1 MNSSNEKLL
10 QRTNL
15 SMPQSDKAAWSQFNV
30 GRSLLTTPALVDYDN
45 FIARLLSGL
54 IRKSDVVAEYGCGD
68 GIWLQYLAK
77 MFPKK
82 QFIGVEWNRRLVRY
96 ARQQR
101 LKKRSNVTVFQKD
114 ATKFSVECDFFFA
127 FGVIEHF
134 RDSTVVLKSWVEA
147 LKPNGFVVITVP
159 NLLNWGRVVARHG
172 LKLEDIKD
180 KDLVATKAY
189 GFEWLMSPNT
199 FLKVLMDAGLEV
211 VLFRWLEEL
220 PSERSLLGIA
230 RKRARECA

>member
-1 MNSSNEKLL
+1 M
-10 QRTNL
+10 
-15 SMPQSDKAAWSQFNV
+15 
-30 GRSLLTTPALVDYDN
+30 GRSLFTTPALIDYDN
-45 FIARLLSGL
+45 YIARLLSGL
-54 IRKSDVVAEYGCGD
+54 IAKSGVVAEYGCGD

-82 QFIGVEWNRRLVRY
+82 RFIGVEWNRRLVRY
-96 ARQQR
+96 ARLQR
-101 LKKRSNVTVFQKD
+101 LKKLSNVTVFQRD

-134 RDSTVVLKSWVEA
+134 ENSTLVLKSWVKA
-147 LKPNGFVVITVP
+147 LNPNGFIVITVP

-180 KDLVATKAY
+180 KDIVATKAY

-199 FLKVLMDAGLEV
+199 FLKVLMNSGLEV

-230 RKRARECA
+230 GKRSKK

>member
-1 MNSSNEKLL
+1 MHSLSEKLL
-10 QRTNL
+10 RRTNL
-15 SMPQSDKAAWSQFNV
+15 NIPQSDRAAWSQFNV
-30 GRSLLTTPALVDYDN
+30 GRKLFALPALADYDN
-45 FIARLLSGL
+45 YLVQLLSGL
-54 IRKSDVVAEYGCGD
+54 IAKSNVVVEYGCGD

-77 MFPKK
+77 LFPKK
-82 QFIGVEWNRRLVRY
+82 RFIGVEWNRRLVQY

-101 LKKRSNVTVFQKD
+101 LKKLSNVTVFQKD
-114 ATKFSVECDFFFA
+114 ATKFSVECNFFFA

-134 RDSTVVLKSWVEA
+134 ENSTLVLKSWVKA
-147 LKPNGFVVITVP
+147 LSPNGFVVITVP

-180 KDLVATKAY
+180 KDIVATKAY

-199 FLKVLMDAGLEV
+199 FLKTLMNAGLEV

-220 PSERSLLGIA
+220 PIERSLLAVAG
-230 RKRARECA
+230 KRG